1 MNALVKPQIRRVNS
15 FTAKVLRNG
24 ETEDFNAKFFTLELK
39 VLPDLGGRYWVF
51 AAQYTVKVD
60 ENRVDKK
67 TITFA
72 LPEES
77 NSGEFF
83 IPEEPKGLYIDY
95 TDTSDPEPYIHT
107 ATKGTVILTL
117 GYKGDELSEISGM
130 MDVTVSDTDGQSF
143 MISGSLTYSTSVI

>member
-1 MNALVKPQIRRVNS
+1 MNALAKPQIRLVNS
-15 FTAKVLRNG
+15 FTAKVVRNG
-24 ETEDFNAKFFTLELK
+24 DTEDFNAKFFTLELK
-39 VLPDLGGRYWVF
+39 DLPDLGGPYSVF
-51 AAQYTVKVD
+51 SAEYTVKVD

-67 TITFA
+67 TITLA
-72 LPEES
+72 LPEKS

-117 GYKGDELSEISGM
+117 GYKGDELSSITGKL
-130 MDVTVSDTDGQSF
+130 DVTVSDTDGQSF
-143 MISGSLTYSTSVI
+143 LISGDLAYSTSVI

>member
-1 MNALVKPQIRRVNS
+1 MNALVKPQIRLVNS

-24 ETEDFNAKFFTLELK
+24 DTEDFNAKYFTLELK
-39 VLPDLGGRYWVF
+39 DLPDLGGNYWVF
-51 AAQYTVKVD
+51 SAEYTVKVD

-67 TITFA
+67 TITLA

-77 NSGEFF
+77 KSGQFF
-83 IPEEPKGLYIDY
+83 IPDEPKGLYMDY

-117 GYKGDELSEISGM
+117 GYKRDELSTITGKL
-130 MDVTVSDTDGQSF
+130 DVTVSDTDGQSF
-143 MISGSLTYSTSVI
+143 MISGDLAYSTSVI

>member
-24 ETEDFNAKFFTLELK
+24 DTEDFNAKFFTLELK
-39 VLPDLGGRYWVF
+39 DLPDLGGRYWVF
-51 AAQYTVKVD
+51 TAEYTVKVD

-67 TITFA
+67 TITLA

-77 NSGEFF
+77 SSGEFF
-83 IPEEPKGLYIDY
+83 IPDDPKGLYIDY

-117 GYKGDELSEISGM
+117 GYKGDELSNLSGK
-130 MDVTVSDTDGQSF
+130 MDITVSDTDGQSF
-143 MISGSLTYSTSVI
+143 ISPGSLTYSTSVI